1 LRTSYILSNA
11 CGNVNRPCVIYLAHS
26 PLAEQVR
33 ATYEGEPSCLV
44 SFVLPSFFS
53 LFCFFFWNLNKF

>member
-33 ATYEGEPSCLV
+33 VTYEGEPSCLV
-44 SFVLPSFFS
+44 SFVLPSLFF
-53 LFCFFFWNLNKF
+53 FCFVFFF